1 MPTITNL
8 PQLKINYL
16 TQAQYDAA
24 IANDEIDEDQLYF
37 TPDGFL
43 DKFYPV
49 GTIYETLD
57 STFDPNTAWGGVWDR
72 VIGRVILGA
81 FDAGE
86 LTSSNQVNSNSGF
99 GSRMT
104 SDSNP
109 STWEISIGDTGGEYS
124 HLSTA
129 AESGTTAHGHGFTK
143 PTVTTPKLT
152 ASNSHYV
159 TSATIVTGY
168 NVQLG
173 SLPSGGNYRYLRCE
187 NSGYNLGRS
196 APTIAAGESCTVSG
210 GSVGTSTAASASAAH
225 NNTMPFL
232 AANIWKRIA

>member
-1 MPTITNL
+1 MPTTTNL

-24 IANDEIDEDQLYF
+24 VANDEIDENQLYF
-37 TPDGFL
+37 TPDEFL

-99 GSRMT
+99 GSNMT
-104 SDSNP
+104 QSADPSN
-109 STWEISIGDTGGEYS
+109 WEMPVGDTGGEYS
-124 HLSTA
+124 HILKA
-129 AESGTTAHGHGFTK
+129 AESGTTAHTHT
-143 PTVTTPKLT
+143 PTWPSVKTPKLT
-152 ASNSHYV
+152 ASNDDYV
-159 TSATIVTGY
+159 TSATTVSSTTSAPG
-168 NVQLG
+168 G
-173 SLPSGGNYRYLRCE
+173 SASTTYRTVRVAYTSASL
-187 NSGYNLGRS
+187 SKS
-196 APTIAAGESCTVSG
+196 APTIAAGQSCTISG
-210 GSVGTSTAASASAAH
+210 GSIANSTAANASSAH
-225 NNTMPFL
+225 NNSMPFL